1 MLYRESGGIAR
12 LSTPVGPY
20 RIGENVRF
28 LVGLVKDPFGG
39 VNSDNPYIAQSAV
52 TLQLSIGSEYLFPN
66 RGEWEIG
73 TGAATSTDISYNATT
88 AQVKNAISG
97 VYGNVTVAPYGS
109 TVSHGWIITAATA
122 NTALTVLGQSLSL
135 SPYSTVEVLDLTGP
149 STGVTAQKI
158 VRLRRQP
165 ALSKTFYGNVLTFS
179 APTLTTVT
187 INDKFALYELEY
199 DKLSRYFPYFFNM
212 KLVTTG
218 HAGNSVT
225 LASPQIQTNL
235 PRSVIV
241 DGDDPNLNLNDRG
254 LIHHAFRG
262 TFRGGRDKI
271 FYSPITF
278 SDNQRL
284 FTVITNGT
292 ATFYGYLS
300 PDIYSLFVSTKNQ
313 DTLRLSLKGNA
324 TSVLLSLDGSSG
336 FNPLYGAYSVGVI
349 TFSGAQL
356 DELFLEAK
364 RNEITL
370 TLEVNLIEDGR
381 QQSLL
386 QTPVRI
392 ERTVA

>member
-1 MLYRESGGIAR
+1 
-12 LSTPVGPY
+12 
-20 RIGENVRF
+20 
-28 LVGLVKDPFGG
+28 
-39 VNSDNPYIAQSAV
+39 
-52 TLQLSIGSEYLFPN
+52 
-66 RGEWEIG
+66 
-73 TGAATSTDISYNATT
+73 
-88 AQVKNAISG
+88 
-97 VYGNVTVAPYGS
+97 
-109 TVSHGWIITAATA
+109 
-122 NTALTVLGQSLSL
+122 
-135 SPYSTVEVLDLTGP
+135 
-149 STGVTAQKI
+149 
-158 VRLRRQP
+158 
-165 ALSKTFYGNVLTFS
+165 
-179 APTLTTVT
+179 
-187 INDKFALYELEY
+187 
-199 DKLSRYFPYFFNM
+199 M

-262 TFRGGRDKI
+262 TFQGGRDKI